1 MAPHI
6 RQTYFFINSN
16 EKQRDSTKDHQS
28 KSLVNLLLFINIVML
43 RVSHLIATSLAF
55 LFCLFVF

>member
-1 MAPHI
+1 MAPRI

-16 EKQRDSTKDHQS
+16 EKYQDSTDGHQS
-28 KSLVNLLLFINIVML
+28 KSLVNLLLFIHIVML

-55 LFCLFVF
+55 LFCLVVF